1 MAAQLGSPACGGH
14 TGSTGTH
21 DDHVKVLGLVG
32 GDVAQLAH
40 RGLHFLHAQAVGDNG
55 LGLVGLGGGNG
66 HALGLIDAAL
76 GSLPDGIGG
85 DGCAGWPS
93 TSLDCASRIFLTIS
107 SAMSAP

>member
-66 HALGLIDAAL
+66 HALA
-76 GSLPDGIGG
+76 
-85 DGCAGWPS
+85 
-93 TSLDCASRIFLTIS
+93 
-107 SAMSAP
+107 